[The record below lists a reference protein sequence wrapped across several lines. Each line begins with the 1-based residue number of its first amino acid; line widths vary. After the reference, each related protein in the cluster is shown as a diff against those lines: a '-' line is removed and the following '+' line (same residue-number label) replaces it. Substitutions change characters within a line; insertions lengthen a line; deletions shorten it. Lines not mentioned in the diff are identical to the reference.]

1 LHSSRFRAEC
11 DVEGLQELTDH
22 RLSPCETAGY
32 SDTSGGILLAGLQGG
47 LALARGEP
55 GEWMSA
61 TETNSRT
68 IAAPEVLGLDTRG
81 GFRDEAVGLLE
92 RIGDEGVLVVDFHAT
107 RRIDS
112 AGLGALML
120 VQRKASERTQRVV
133 LRNLRDE
140 FRFLLVLTKLDDLF
154 DIEAKA

>member
-1 LHSSRFRAEC
+1 
-11 DVEGLQELTDH
+11 
-22 RLSPCETAGY
+22 
-32 SDTSGGILLAGLQGG
+32 
-47 LALARGEP
+47 
-55 GEWMSA
+55 MSA
-61 TETNSRT
+61 TELNARI

-81 GFRDEAVGLLE
+81 GFRDAAVVLLGQ
-92 RIGDEGVLVVDFHAT
+92 RPDATGSLIIDFVGT

-154 DIEAKA
+154 EIETQPH